1 MTRQRRS
8 ASDALA
14 STQVKPEE
22 VAPATP
28 DDTKPDETTPATT
41 EVTPAVT
48 PEVDVHGSDVDGKV
62 DSPEAAAQD
71 VDPATPGDFAAVHE
85 DDQEDEE
92 SDATVSVI
100 VVHDAFNYFEDG
112 VHLTA
117 KKGERIDLEE
127 HQVDRAVGLGAVR
140 KADKD

>member
-8 ASDALA
+8 ASDALTG
-14 STQVKPEE
+14 TQVKTEE
-22 VAPATP
+22 AA
-28 DDTKPDETTPATT
+28 PATT
-41 EVTPAVT
+41 EEAPAVT

-71 VDPATPGDFAAVHE
+71 VDPATPGDFAAG
-85 DDQEDEE
+85 DDQDGVEQDW
-92 SDATVSVI
+92 DATVSVI

-112 VHLTA
+112 THITA

-127 HQVDRAVGLGAVR
+127 YQVERAVNLGAVR
-140 KADKD
+140 KA

>member
-14 STQVKPEE
+14 STQVKTEE
-22 VAPATP
+22 ATP
-28 DDTKPDETTPATT
+28 ETSEETAPATT
-41 EVTPAVT
+41 EEAPAVT

-62 DSPEAAAQD
+62 DSPETAAQD
-71 VDPATPGDFAAVHE
+71 VDPATPGDFAALHE
-85 DDQEDEE
+85 DDEEDDE

-100 VVHDAFNYFEDG
+100 VTHDAFNYFEDG
-112 VHLTA
+112 THITA

-127 HQVDRAVGLGAVR
+127 HQVERALNLGAVR
-140 KADKD
+140 KA